1 MKKIF
6 IFITILL
13 FSFVLKAQVL
23 APAADGHILRNETFI
38 FDQSNPNI
46 TYGGNTTYFI
56 YFQNLYVGGEDSF
69 TADFDPNDGRA
80 THYNRELRTILE
92 FDISSL
98 NLTPNSFSAFLKVTT
113 DGNFWPTQPNLTVE
127 AYDQNPAQENGAIN
141 LNDYSS
147 NTTLQEALS
156 MDALNFGKTYS
167 FNVTNAL
174 NSDITASRDYSG
186 FVLIP
191 NPRNGNEISFISS
204 WEDPS
209 GTGKPKLEITSLQPD
224 INVSIPASCSSIVGT
239 QNNLQ
244 ITITNVGQGTL
255 TIDSI
260 TETQDP
266 SGYYSLNLNGLD
278 NSLAPQES
286 TSFYII
292 FSPQS
297 TGNFFA
303 TFRISSNDPD
313 ENPYDFTLNC
323 QATSSGVPVI
333 EVEVPLCENVP
344 TYTSSCV
351 EITIKNTG
359 TSTLQISSITEVQD
373 TLNVYEIDLTGINY
387 SVPAGGQTKFKII
400 FSPTTPGTYTGTF
413 KINSNDPQKPSLEFS
428 LTCSAISSTAPDIEV
443 SPTEIFWNNI
453 PVNTNQTQIITV
465 RNKSANP
472 EENLNISSVILSGDS
487 VYSLDTSELKLN
499 LKPGEQ
505 TTFKINLSSQNT
517 GVFKGTVSV
526 NSNDPDSP
534 TVLVSIISAVT
545 LSGIGQNPVN
555 STNGYIIPASALA
568 YGAYGSRW
576 VTDVKIHNPENKNV
590 SFRIF
595 YLPTQ
600 INNSVAS
607 SGDFTLGSNQTLSI
621 PNILRVLFGLT
632 DGVGAILV
640 TLLENP
646 LNLLITSRT
655 YNLTSQGTYGQFI
668 KGYPVSRFISSGT
681 KGYLLGLQKDSRMRT
696 NVGFNSLSEGAN
708 FKITLINGNGTN
720 LASKEISLPPN
731 SHLQIND
738 IFGDLQVQG
747 NSNSY
752 AIVEVLSG
760 KVFSYASVVNNQSS
774 DPIFVPMQ

>member
-6 IFITILL
+6 IFISILL

-38 FDQSNPNI
+38 FDQSNPNN
-46 TYGGNTTYFI
+46 TFGGNITYFI
-56 YFQNLYVGGEDSF
+56 YFQNLYAGGEDTF
-69 TADFDPNDGRA
+69 TADFDPNDGKA

-113 DGNFWPTQPNLTVE
+113 DGNFWPTQSTLTVE
-127 AYDQNPAQENGAIN
+127 AYDQNPSQENGAIN

-147 NTTLQEALS
+147 NTTLQEAIS

-174 NSDITASRDYSG
+174 NSDVTNNRDFSG

-224 INVSIPASCSSIVGT
+224 INLTAPSSCAAVIGT

-244 ITITNVGQGTL
+244 ITIKNVGQGTL
-255 TIDSI
+255 TINSI
-260 TETQDP
+260 TEIQDP
-266 SGYYSLNLNGLD
+266 ANAYSLNLNGLD
-278 NSLAPQES
+278 TALDPQES
-286 TSFYII
+286 TNFYVI
-292 FSPQS
+292 FAPQVE
-297 TGNFFA
+297 GNLFA

-313 ENPYDFTLNC
+313 ENPFDFTLNC
-323 QATSSGVPVI
+323 IASASSFPVI
-333 EVEVPLCENVP
+333 EVVTDTCENIP
-344 TYTSSCV
+344 SSTTTPV
-351 EITIKNTG
+351 EVIIKNSG
-359 TSTLQISSITEVQD
+359 NGILQISSITEVAD
-373 TLNVYEIDLTGINY
+373 TLNVYELNLEGLSYTVQP
-387 SVPAGGQTKFKII
+387 SGQTSFHII
-400 FSPTTPGTYTGTF
+400 FSPLTPGTYAGTF
-413 KINSNDPQKPSLEFS
+413 KIVSNDPQKPSLEFT
-428 LTCSAISSTAPDIEV
+428 LTCSAVSSTAPDIEV
-443 SPTEIFWNNI
+443 TPSEIYWNNI
-453 PVNTNQTQIITV
+453 PLNTTQTQIVTV

-472 EENLNISSVILSGDS
+472 EGNLNISSVILSGDS

-505 TTFKINLSSQNT
+505 TTFKINLLSQNT
-517 GVFKGTVSV
+517 GIFKGTVSV

-534 TVLVSIISAVT
+534 TVLVNIISAVT
-545 LSGIGQNPVN
+545 LNGIQQNSVN
-555 STNGYIIPASALA
+555 SINGYIIPASALT

-576 VTDVKIHNPENKNV
+576 VTDVKIHNPENKNI

-600 INNSVAS
+600 INNLNAS
-607 SGDFTLGSNQTLSI
+607 SGDFNLGSNQTLSI

-632 DGVGAILV
+632 DGVGAILI
-640 TLLENP
+640 TPLESSP
-646 LNLLITSRT
+646 NLLITSRT
-655 YNLTSQGTYGQFI
+655 YNLTNQGTYGQFI

-708 FKITLINGNGTN
+708 FKITLINGSGTN
-720 LASKEISLPPN
+720 LASKEITLPSN
-731 SHLQIND
+731 SHIQIND
-738 IFGDLQVQG
+738 IFSDLQAQG

-752 AIVEVLSG
+752 AIIEVLSG

>member
-6 IFITILL
+6 IFISILL

-38 FDQSNPNI
+38 FDQSNPNN
-46 TYGGNTTYFI
+46 TFGGNITYFI
-56 YFQNLYVGGEDSF
+56 YFQNLYAGGEDTF
-69 TADFDPNDGRA
+69 TADFDPNDGKA

-113 DGNFWPTQPNLTVE
+113 DGNFWPTQATLTVE
-127 AYDQNPAQENGAIN
+127 AYDQNPSQENGAIN

-147 NTTLQEALS
+147 NTTLQEAIS

-174 NSDITASRDYSG
+174 NSDITNNRDYSG

-209 GTGKPKLEITSLQPD
+209 GTGRPKLQITSLQPD
-224 INVSIPASCSSIVGT
+224 INVSTPSSCSTIVGS

-260 TETQDP
+260 TKIQDP

-278 NSLAPQES
+278 NSLEPQES
-286 TSFYII
+286 TSFYVI

-313 ENPYDFTLNC
+313 ENPYDFTINC
-323 QATSSGVPVI
+323 DATSSGVPVI
-333 EVEVPLCENVP
+333 EVEVPVCENVP
-344 TYTSSCV
+344 TYTTSSV
-351 EITIKNTG
+351 EITVKNKG
-359 TSTLQISSITEVQD
+359 NSTLQISSITEVQD

-387 SVPAGGQTKFKII
+387 SVPPGGQTKFHII
-400 FSPTTPGTYTGTF
+400 FSPTTPGTYAGTF
-413 KINSNDPQKPSLEFS
+413 KINSNDPQKPSLEFT

-443 SPTEIFWNNI
+443 TPSEIFWNNL
-453 PVNTNQTQIITV
+453 PVNTTQTQIITV

-472 EENLNISSVILSGDS
+472 EGNLNISSVILSGDS

-505 TTFKINLSSQNT
+505 TTFKINILSQNT
-517 GVFKGTVSV
+517 GIFKGTVSV

-534 TVLVSIISAVT
+534 TVLVNIISAVT
-545 LSGIGQNPVN
+545 LNGIQQNSVN
-555 STNGYIIPASALA
+555 STNGYIIPACALA

-600 INNSVAS
+600 INNLNAS

-632 DGVGAILV
+632 DGVGAILI
-640 TLLENP
+640 TPLENSP
-646 LNLLITSRT
+646 NLLITSRT
-655 YNLTSQGTYGQFI
+655 YNLTEQGTYGQFI

-708 FKITLINGNGTN
+708 FKITLINGIGTD
-720 LASKEISLPPN
+720 LASKEINLPPN

-738 IFGDLQVQG
+738 IFGDLQVPG